1 MTEISLISSP
11 PPRRRRL
18 LPSLLTNKAGLAG
31 MVIVALIV
39 LMALGADLLAPLDP
53 LRRNLSLKLL
63 PPAWLE
69 GGNPRYLLGTDS
81 QGRDLL
87 SRIIFGARTSLS
99 VGLAAVALSS
109 LIGLALG
116 LLAGMAGGRVDTL
129 IMRIIDAMLAIP
141 TMLFMLVVALVAG
154 SGLLPLVVVIA
165 ATNWVSCARIVRADV
180 LGIKEMDYIAAAR
193 ASGATPLGLILRHIL
208 PNILSS
214 FVVVSTLNVGTVI
227 LAESSLSFLGFGIQP
242 PEISWGQM
250 LSEGRQYLATS
261 WWVATFPGIAITLTV
276 LGVILLGDWLR
287 DHLDPRLA

>member
-11 PPRRRRL
+11 PPQRRRL
-18 LPSLLTNKAGLAG
+18 LPSLLRNKAGLAG
-31 MVIVALIV
+31 IVIVALIV
-39 LMALGADLLAPLDP
+39 VTALGAEHLAPLDP

-116 LLAGMAGGRVDTL
+116 LLAGMAGGRVDLL
-129 IMRIIDAMLAIP
+129 IMRVIDAMLAIP

-165 ATNWVSCARIVRADV
+165 ATNWVGCARIVRADV
-180 LGIKEMDYIAAAR
+180 LGIREMDYVAAAR
-193 ASGATPLGLILRHIL
+193 ASGASPLGLILRHIL